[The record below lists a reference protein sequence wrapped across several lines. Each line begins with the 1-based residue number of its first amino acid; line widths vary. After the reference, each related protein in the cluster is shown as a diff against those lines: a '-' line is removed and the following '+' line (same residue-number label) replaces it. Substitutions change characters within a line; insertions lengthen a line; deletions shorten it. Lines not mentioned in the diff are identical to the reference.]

1 MMSNYSK
8 MVIKLKSLIPE
19 SLTFA
24 VRPVA
29 QTLLKLLHDNRL
41 DTQSRIGDDIMTVA
55 TTYKPLGQDSPE
67 ETYFYMMNC
76 LLYSRIESGFPS
88 NDEYLDEDVNVYLAN
103 LLTETVG
110 PGPRSGCGRSL
121 AGDDA
126 TLFQQI
132 RTIESPRQKYMLYKI
147 HADNLLISLGI
158 FGNPKGSRVNSTPYM
173 AMSENSY
180 MGRGKTY
187 YSLAQSYAVETHRRH
202 TAVAD
207 VLGKLSRGFEKYVT
221 ILSHL
226 RSDYFN
232 LHHRMTDGELYHLE
246 SSLDIEEHREELKNL
261 YDRFLDLYSSYRK
274 KKTPELKEKL
284 AEVSSRIRSIDHSF
298 NFESE

>member
-1 MMSNYSK
+1 MISDYSK
-8 MVIKLKSLIPE
+8 MAVKLKSLIPE
-19 SLTFA
+19 SLTFTG
-24 VRPVA
+24 RPVA

-41 DTQSRIGDDIMTVA
+41 DTQGRIGDDIMSVA
-55 TTYKPLGQDSPE
+55 TRYKPLGQDFPE

-76 LLYSRIESGFPS
+76 LLYSRVESGFPS

-110 PGPRSGCGRSL
+110 SGPGNDSGRSL
-121 AGDDA
+121 VGDDVS
-126 TLFQQI
+126 LFQRI
-132 RTIESPRQKYMLYKI
+132 RTIENPRQKYMLYKT
-147 HADNLLISLGI
+147 HADHLLISLGI
-158 FGNPKGSRVNSTPYM
+158 FGNPKGSRANSAPCM

-180 MGRGKTY
+180 IGRGKTY

-207 VLGKLSRGFEKYVT
+207 VLGKLSRGLEKYVT
-221 ILSHL
+221 ILSLL

-232 LHHRMTDGELYHLE
+232 FHHRMTEGELFHLE
-246 SSLDIEEHREELKNL
+246 CSLDLEGHREELKKL

-274 KKTPELKEKL
+274 KKTPGLKKELD
-284 AEVSSRIRSIDHSF
+284 EVSARIGVLDSSF
-298 NFESE
+298 KFESE